1 VGTARVVSAAGKILR
16 AMGLAI
22 SVGEAEMADYG
33 DMP

>member
-1 VGTARVVSAAGKILR
+1 VVSAAGKILR

-22 SVGEAEMADYG
+22 AVGEAEMADD